1 MTRQRAI
8 DALLCYDRHDL
19 VARLGHIWLDNL
31 GKQRRYVQQ
40 YDPFTGEA
48 DAGVQG
54 YGPTMLAALEY
65 IAMLYGVVYRGE
77 RALLCACGGKDSTS
91 YTQRIGE
98 RTIRLERE
106 NGIMRAFLDGKAIY
120 TGNCGQCVEISM
132 QGEVLSVKPIP

>member
-8 DALLCYDRHDL
+8 DALLRYDRHDL
-19 VARLGHIWLDNL
+19 VVRLGHIWLDNL

-40 YDPFTGEA
+40 
-48 DAGVQG
+48 

-77 RALLCACGGKDSTS
+77 RALLCACGGRDSTS

-98 RTIRLERE
+98 RTIRLERK
-106 NGIMRAFLDGKAIY
+106 NGMMRAFLDGKAIY
-120 TGNCGQCVEISM
+120 TGACGQCVEISM